1 VLSCSC
7 QLDVAKARISRRA
20 GSGLGDTITVLSID
34 ASKRVA
40 VLNDIRKTQ
49 SAVSVEVVMETSSG
63 ASGPPATLYVVPC
76 AECSSLVHV
85 EFAAACVTPMTTLLQ
100 FGHSNASLAGASLML
115 DSSQHG
121 VKPLEQKLEM
131 LLLACGNSSK
141 GDQQKVPSIPELL
154 VQFENE
160 VNYECMKYQE
170 DLLEDLQS
178 EQGEQLRNIDY
189 QLYAKENDTK

>member
-1 VLSCSC
+1 
-7 QLDVAKARISRRA
+7 
-20 GSGLGDTITVLSID
+20 
-34 ASKRVA
+34 
-40 VLNDIRKTQ
+40 
-49 SAVSVEVVMETSSG
+49 
-63 ASGPPATLYVVPC
+63 
-76 AECSSLVHV
+76 
-85 EFAAACVTPMTTLLQ
+85 
-100 FGHSNASLAGASLML
+100 
-115 DSSQHG
+115 
-121 VKPLEQKLEM
+121 M